1 MGAADGTPLHRAR
14 GRRGRGER
22 LGAGA
27 VPDGRASRRRRDLRD
42 RRWRG
47 RADAGVH
54 GRRASRHPAHRGRG
68 LDAPAREPL
77 ARAPGGESRRRP
89 SPRRPA
95 PAAALHLPLV
105 RRGARTARPRGERRV
120 RHGAGRAGRAPGAAG
135 GCVEREG
142 GLMDDHLLPL
152 VLLGAV
158 FGLDVVSFPQ
168 AMLSRP
174 LVAATVAGAVVGD
187 AGAGLLVGVGLEL
200 IALETLPVGAS
211 RYPEWGSASVVGG
224 ALMSTNG
231 EARPGALTL
240 AMFAAL

>member
-1 MGAADGTPLHRAR
+1 
-14 GRRGRGER
+14 
-22 LGAGA
+22 
-27 VPDGRASRRRRDLRD
+27 
-42 RRWRG
+42 
-47 RADAGVH
+47 
-54 GRRASRHPAHRGRG
+54 
-68 LDAPAREPL
+68 
-77 ARAPGGESRRRP
+77 
-89 SPRRPA
+89 
-95 PAAALHLPLV
+95 
-105 RRGARTARPRGERRV
+105 
-120 RHGAGRAGRAPGAAG
+120 
-135 GCVEREG
+135 
-142 GLMDDHLLPL
+142 MDDHLLPL
-152 VLLGAV
+152 VLLGAL

-240 AMFAAL
+240 AMFAALTTAWVGGWTMVQLRTLNARWARSAHPAIERGAQRAVVGLQMAGLVGDLVRGAALTLLSLLAFQPLSRATLGIWGADARLSRAVVVAVAASVASAAVWKLFRVTAGARWYLLGGLALGLASMALR